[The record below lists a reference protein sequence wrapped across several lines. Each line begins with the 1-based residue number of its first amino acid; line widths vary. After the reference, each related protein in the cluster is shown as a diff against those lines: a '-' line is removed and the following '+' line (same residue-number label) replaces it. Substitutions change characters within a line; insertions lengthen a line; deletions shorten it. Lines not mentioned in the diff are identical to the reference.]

1 MVRNIWIS
9 AAIALL
15 LSFALPSCI
24 GEEPM
29 DIEDIVVAGSTLP
42 DFEVEMND
50 GSTITSEQLRTTTSV
65 VMFFHTGCP
74 DCQQALPRMQRLYD
88 TYHRQGV
95 QFALISREDGATSVA
110 AYWQESGFTMPYSA
124 QEDRT
129 IYELFARKRVPRIY
143 ISNDCGVIKSLF
155 TDNPVPTYE
164 ALEAALATLL

>member
-9 AAIALL
+9 AITTLL
-15 LSFALPSCI
+15 ISFALPSCI

-29 DIEDIVVAGSTLP
+29 DVEDIVVVGSSLP

-50 GSTITSEQLRTTTSV
+50 GSTITGAQLRTTTSV

-74 DCQQALPRMQRLYD
+74 DCQQALPRVQKLYD
-88 TYHRQGV
+88 AYNSQGV
-95 QFALISREDGATSVA
+95 QFALISREDGAASVA
-110 AYWQESGFTMPYSA
+110 GYWQERGLTLPYSA
-124 QEDRT
+124 QEDRA

-143 ISNDCGVIKSLF
+143 ISNDCGVIEALF

-164 ALEAALATLL
+164 ALEAALEALL